1 VRRQRSTFCPDVK
14 ASAAL
19 RHSRSGGSNLGG
31 EQTWWLEH
39 NGMSAASKSLP
50 REVASWTK
58 AGSRPNLPR
67 GRPMT
72 SGKLTGACT
81 RWDRRGRGP
90 GNQGKTRR
98 ITSRRSRW
106 QQGLVATCKDSSNEV
121 KNRSRGE
128 PHGIGTCARTSD
140 DRGVMSPQEA
150 GYVSL
155 TKATPTSGKGALGA
169 WWSLRQARARLD
181 KTGHTKP

>member
-19 RHSRSGGSNLGG
+19 RHSRIGGSNLGG
-31 EQTWWLEH
+31 EQTWGL
-39 NGMSAASKSLP
+39 NITKCLQPRKSFP
-50 REVASWTK
+50 RKVASWTK

-90 GNQGKTRR
+90 SNQGKTRR

-128 PHGIGTCARTSD
+128 PRGMGTCARRSV
-140 DRGVMSPQEA
+140 DRRVTSPQEA
-150 GYVSL
+150 RYVSL
-155 TKATPTSGKGALGA
+155 TKGKTNVRQRGTGCLVVPTTGAGSA
-169 WWSLRQARARLD
+169 
-181 KTGHTKP
+181 